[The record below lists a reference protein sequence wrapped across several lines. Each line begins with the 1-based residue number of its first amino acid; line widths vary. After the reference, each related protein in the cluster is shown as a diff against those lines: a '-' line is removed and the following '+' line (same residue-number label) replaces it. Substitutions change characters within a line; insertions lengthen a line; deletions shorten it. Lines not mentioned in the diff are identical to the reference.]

1 MEKLNDNFLLSAW
14 NGCIN
19 KNVSKYNS
27 IFEKY
32 LSKTNAFD
40 IQGGVIVSSREIDK
54 HAYISIVY
62 KKIIENDISH
72 TIYSFVIFDV
82 SPSLPP
88 ENSRIQKYC
97 VIHTELFDILET
109 IINYKLSSITNAI
122 NKSIDEK
129 FNYFFNKNFK
139 SIKYKLG
146 NRQLVDI
153 LIKPE
158 NLPPVPSM
166 SEIISSGPAV
176 RQKSKSPTPPPPSQ
190 MKEVEIQTEPLS
202 GPRHSETA
210 ENKKTCSVIPTNVS
224 ENIFTDDLDQILMS
238 FELSRISEF
247 EPSQAEI
254 II

>member
-1 MEKLNDNFLLSAW
+1 
-14 NGCIN
+14 
-19 KNVSKYNS
+19 
-27 IFEKY
+27 
-32 LSKTNAFD
+32 
-40 IQGGVIVSSREIDK
+40 
-54 HAYISIVY
+54 
-62 KKIIENDISH
+62 
-72 TIYSFVIFDV
+72 VIFDV

-166 SEIISSGPAV
+166 SEIITSGPVV
-176 RQKSKSPTPPPPSQ
+176 RQKPKSPVPSPPSQ
-190 MKEVEIQTEPLS
+190 TKEVEIQTDPQP
-202 GPRHSETA
+202 GPKNAEA
-210 ENKKTCSVIPTNVS
+210 VENKKSCPVISTNVS

>member
-40 IQGGVIVSSREIDK
+40 IQGGIIVSSREIDK
-54 HAYISIVY
+54 HNYISIVY
-62 KKIIENDISH
+62 KKVIENDISH
-72 TIYSFVIFDV
+72 SIYSFVIFDV

-97 VIHTELFDILET
+97 VIHTDLFDILET

-158 NLPPVPSM
+158 NSAPVPSM
-166 SEIISSGPAV
+166 SEIITSGPAV
-176 RQKSKSPTPPPPSQ
+176 RHKSRPPLPTPPSQ
-190 MKEVEIQTEPLS
+190 AKEVEVQTEPPAL
-202 GPRHSETA
+202 PKQVEKP
-210 ENKKTCSVIPTNVS
+210 ENKKTFSVIPANVS
-224 ENIFTDDLDQILMS
+224 ENIFTDDLDQILLS

-247 EPSQAEI
+247 DASQSGI